1 MEAPDFWN
9 DPVVSQEKMKELKSL
24 KDDVQTYATLSG
36 QYDDIETMIE
46 MGYEEE
52 EPELIPEIAEM
63 MDEFISTY
71 ENIRMKT
78 LYLVNM
84 TEIMQ
89 FFLFMQERV
98 EPSRVIGQRCFFVCI
113 PAGRIRRGSS
123 LRYSTRWMAMR
134 QALSRS
140 HSR

>member
-52 EPELIPEIAEM
+52 DP
-63 MDEFISTY
+63 
-71 ENIRMKT
+71 
-78 LYLVNM
+78 
-84 TEIMQ
+84 
-89 FFLFMQERV
+89 
-98 EPSRVIGQRCFFVCI
+98 
-113 PAGRIRRGSS
+113 
-123 LRYSTRWMAMR
+123 
-134 QALSRS
+134 
-140 HSR
+140 